1 MEQIYHTSFCD
12 KSNTYEV
19 RGLCML
25 LILFHHI
32 YVQLLGMDVNV
43 PYVGMFLAPGGYL
56 GTGLFFFMS
65 GYGLYYSMSSRKEL
79 PYSYLWKRLYKM
91 YSVYVI
97 AFVLAVFPLVLRNE
111 SGGAELLNFI
121 TLTIPNTTSWF
132 FKVIVVTYIVTF
144 LVFRSHMKEL
154 FKVGLIVGICI
165 LYYIISCNFLPDF
178 WFTSVLCFPIGMIVA
193 YRKNIF
199 SDKLQL
205 FLAIAFIPLFF
216 KLQGVQVRFITSI
229 MFCFFVLYLIR
240 IIKYKSFVLNYIGV
254 NSLCFY
260 LFQLAL
266 LQNLHDVT
274 SSPFL
279 YSLLVILSVILMS
292 VLYVKVIQP
301 YSNKLYD
308 KLCV

>member
-1 MEQIYHTSFCD
+1 
-12 KSNTYEV
+12 
-19 RGLCML
+19 
-25 LILFHHI
+25 
-32 YVQLLGMDVNV
+32 
-43 PYVGMFLAPGGYL
+43 
-56 GTGLFFFMS
+56 
-65 GYGLYYSMSSRKEL
+65 
-79 PYSYLWKRLYKM
+79 
-91 YSVYVI
+91 
-97 AFVLAVFPLVLRNE
+97 
-111 SGGAELLNFI
+111 
-121 TLTIPNTTSWF
+121 
-132 FKVIVVTYIVTF
+132 
-144 LVFRSHMKEL
+144 MKEL

-216 KLQGVQVRFITSI
+216 KMQGVQVRFITSI
-229 MFCFFVLYLIR
+229 VFCFFVLYLIR
-240 IIKYKSFVLNYIGV
+240 LIKYKSFVLNYIGV

>member
-43 PYVGMFLAPGGYL
+43 PYVWMFLAPGGYL

-111 SGGAELLNFI
+111 CGG
-121 TLTIPNTTSWF
+121 
-132 FKVIVVTYIVTF
+132 
-144 LVFRSHMKEL
+144 
-154 FKVGLIVGICI
+154 G
-165 LYYIISCNFLPDF
+165 
-178 WFTSVLCFPIGMIVA
+178 
-193 YRKNIF
+193 
-199 SDKLQL
+199 
-205 FLAIAFIPLFF
+205 
-216 KLQGVQVRFITSI
+216 
-229 MFCFFVLYLIR
+229 R
-240 IIKYKSFVLNYIGV
+240 IIKFYNINYPKYNIMVFQGYCC
-254 NSLCFY
+254 NLYRYIFSL
-260 LFQLAL
+260 
-266 LQNLHDVT
+266 
-274 SSPFL
+274 
-279 YSLLVILSVILMS
+279 
-292 VLYVKVIQP
+292 
-301 YSNKLYD
+301 
-308 KLCV
+308 

>member
-1 MEQIYHTSFCD
+1 MKQIYHTSFCD

-32 YVQLLGMDVNV
+32 YVQLLGMDVNI

-91 YSVYVI
+91 FSVYVI

-111 SGGAELLNFI
+111 CGGAELLNFI

-144 LVFRSHMKEL
+144 LVFRSHMKEQ

-193 YRKNIF
+193 YRQNIF

-205 FLAIAFIPLFF
+205 FLAISFIPLFF
-216 KLQGVQVRFITSI
+216 KMQGVQVRFITSI

-279 YSLLVILSVILMS
+279 YSLIVILSVILMS
-292 VLYVKVIQP
+292 VLYVKMIQP

>member
-111 SGGAELLNFI
+111 CGGADLLNFI

-205 FLAIAFIPLFF
+205 FLAIAFIPLFL
-216 KLQGVQVRFITSI
+216 KMQGVQVRFITSI